1 MVWLGDEG
9 RGRGENH
16 PRSEGSRTCSYS
28 LLPLIH
34 HVPSIRLGYLSAV
47 TVTGDAAVDDGGCA
61 GDALCDGAW
70 VMNVHNVQKYHCVD
84 DDLDGYADDDLC
96 VHSDY
101 DLNVYHQRDDG
112 HNEMVIWVM
121 MMVDSCFFFSPPLLV
136 TLVYP

>member
-9 RGRGENH
+9 RGRGENRH
-16 PRSEGSRTCSYS
+16 RWEGSRTCSYS

-34 HVPSIRLGYLSAV
+34 HDPSIRLGYQSAV

-61 GDALCDGAW
+61 GDALCDDAW
-70 VMNVHNVQKYHCVD
+70 AMNVHNVQKYHCVD
-84 DDLDGYADDDLC
+84 DDLDNDADDDLC
-96 VHSDY
+96 AHSDY
-101 DLNVYHQRDDG
+101 HLNVYHQRDDD